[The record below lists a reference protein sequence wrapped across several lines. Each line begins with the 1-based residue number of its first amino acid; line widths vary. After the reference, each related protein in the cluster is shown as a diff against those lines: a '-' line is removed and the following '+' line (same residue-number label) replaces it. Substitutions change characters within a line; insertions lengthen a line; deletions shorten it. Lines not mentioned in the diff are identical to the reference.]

1 MSHLRPCGLA
11 GLGIAKTI
19 FYDRTKFM
27 LLVKPAHQCLC
38 TTPTMAQK
46 IGDYYVS
53 ISIDSI
59 QGGRLKFL
67 SDSTVELSS
76 IPRHMSPS
84 MKTAYKYKSTD
95 STVEILPDSVTS
107 GIRPIQGL
115 YPQPPT
121 IKTKII
127 LTKIDRG
134 FIDYSKSL
142 IYVRQKDFGY
152 NPNITY
158 LIGGKSY
165 TQDMGETDSYGLI
178 RKRPKTNKV
187 LQRKLKSIDK
197 ENCTIEI
204 VRGLNAYKRYGIEKV
219 YGVIVIT
226 SKQ

>member
-1 MSHLRPCGLA
+1 M
-11 GLGIAKTI
+11 AKH
-19 FYDRTKFM
+19 FLLF
-27 LLVKPAHQCLC
+27 LLVFFISRLSFG
-38 TTPTMAQK
+38 QK

-67 SDSTVELSS
+67 TDSTIELSS

-84 MKTAYKYKSTD
+84 VKAVYNYKSTD
-95 STVEILPDSVTS
+95 STVEILPDSVPG

-115 YPQPPT
+115 LTQPPT

-142 IYVRQKDFGY
+142 IYVRQKDFGDS
-152 NPNITY
+152 PDITY
-158 LIGGKSY
+158 IVDGKTY
-165 TQDMGETDSYGLI
+165 TQDMGESDGYGLI
-178 RKRPKTNKV
+178 RKRPKTNKA

-204 VRGLNAYKRYGIEKV
+204 VRGLNAYKRYGIDKV

-226 SKQ
+226 SKH